1 MDNQQK
7 RTDIR
12 SLLAEKGY
20 VGRERPE
27 PSQEVGEGNGLPNE
41 RRVERALDFLCRTD
55 QPYAQA
61 TARLA
66 AAELRVKQAR
76 EIAFLEAEGTQGER
90 AARALCSDGVRE
102 ASEALEKAI
111 EQKELLK
118 AQRTTATV
126 VIEVWRSLNANQRR
140 S

>member
-12 SLLAEKGY
+12 SVLKEAGY

-27 PSQEVGEGNGLPNE
+27 TSQEVGEGSLPDE

-55 QPYAQA
+55 GPYARS

-90 AARALCSDGVRE
+90 AAKALSSDGVKE

-126 VIEVWRSLNANQRR
+126 VIEVWRSLNANHRR

>member
-12 SLLAEKGY
+12 GVLAQAGY

-27 PSQEVGEGNGLPNE
+27 TSSEVGEGGLPDE

-55 QPYAQA
+55 GPYARA

-90 AARALCSDGVRE
+90 AAKALSSDGVKE

>member
-12 SLLAEKGY
+12 SILAEKGY

-27 PSQEVGEGNGLPNE
+27 PSQEVGEGGLPDE

-55 QPYAQA
+55 GPYARA

-76 EIAFLEAEGTQGER
+76 EIAFLEADGTQGER
-90 AARALCSDGVRE
+90 AAKALSSDGVKE

>member
-12 SLLAEKGY
+12 SVLKEAGY

-27 PSQEVGEGNGLPNE
+27 TSPEVGEGGLPDE

-55 QPYAQA
+55 GPYARS

-90 AARALCSDGVRE
+90 AAKALSSDGVKE